1 MREDDCITCAIAAA
15 ADRIIAYRLVR
26 LLEQGDLNLDRV
38 TEKLLKA
45 RGVAA
50 RANAS
55 LEAEADRLIARE
67 DAFEKRKV
75 EAFAPHHA
83 LLDARHREMDQV
95 EDALKIVGNADPLDG
110 SGDAGEVV
118 EKPKPPPAAE
128 HPKTPAIAPTV
139 TSVTVGSGAGM
150 TFREQAEAQIA
161 AAQGAKT

>member
-1 MREDDCITCAIAAA
+1 MGEDDCITCAISAAT
-15 ADRIIAYRLVR
+15 DRIIAYRLVR

-45 RGVAA
+45 RGVSA

-55 LEAEADRLIARE
+55 LEAEADRLLARE
-67 DAFEKRKV
+67 DAFEKRKI

-95 EDALKIVGNADPLDG
+95 EDALKIVGNHDPLDG

-118 EKPKPPPAAE
+118 EKG
-128 HPKTPAIAPTV
+128 AP
-139 TSVTVGSGAGM
+139 GPGAN
-150 TFREQAEAQIA
+150 TYRSLAEAQIA
-161 AAQGAKT
+161 AGKV